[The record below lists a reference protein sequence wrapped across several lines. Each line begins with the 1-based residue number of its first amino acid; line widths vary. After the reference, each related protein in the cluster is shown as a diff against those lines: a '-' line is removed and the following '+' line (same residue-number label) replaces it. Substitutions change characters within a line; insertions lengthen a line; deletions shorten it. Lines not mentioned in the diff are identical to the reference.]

1 MLRQR
6 VLGDIKKLLFS
17 SIKQLRRN
25 PCDVKKKGRL
35 APALQTRSIKSRLL
49 KVAADVLNSHI
60 CIRFSPCCELRA
72 KKGALHFLEGTISA
86 AGACLVHQV
95 RHVLVRDHLFTQTD
109 L

>member
-6 VLGDIKKLLFS
+6 VLGDIKNCCFHPSNS
-17 SIKQLRRN
+17 SGGTLAMGE
-25 PCDVKKKGRL
+25 KKGRL
-35 APALQTRSIKSRLL
+35 APAFQTRSIKSRLL

-72 KKGALHFLEGTISA
+72 KKGTLHSLEGTIFA

-95 RHVLVRDHLFTQTD
+95 
-109 L
+109 